1 MLVEHTNPCARS
13 IGNLYLIPGFNLV
26 DDKRWDHLM
35 SKDSKWAKP
44 ITGLIKE
51 GILKIED
58 ARKKLTIAMVEK
70 TYDVTLLESWEAD
83 AGNKG
88 PLRGAIKKQLKAM
101 EVEEAI

>member
-1 MLVEHTNPCARS
+1 MLVEHTTPCARS

-26 DDKRWDHLM
+26 DDKRWDHLTA
-35 SKDSKWAKP
+35 KGSKWAKP
-44 ITGLIKE
+44 IAGLIKE

-83 AGNKG
+83 ASNKG

-101 EVEEAI
+101 EVEDVI